1 MEDMEIL
8 FNGIDAL
15 NEDERRIADK
25 VSKHHYPKIQ
35 RGIKNITSLVVHIK
49 TQRESKESSRQQ
61 QKMFSVH
68 VHVNAPT
75 KTIRSSKADDWDL
88 ARSLHKAFNDV
99 RRQIGHAFKD

>member
-1 MEDMEIL
+1 MADTDIL

-15 NEDERRIADK
+15 NEEERRIADK

-49 TQRESKESSRQQ
+49 THKDGKETAGQ

-68 VHVNAPT
+68 IHVNAPT
-75 KTIRSSKADDWDL
+75 KSIKSSKAHDWDL

-99 RRQIGHAFKD
+99 QRQISHTFKD

>member
-1 MEDMEIL
+1 MADMEIS

-15 NEDERRIADK
+15 SEKERGIADK

-49 TQRESKESSRQQ
+49 THKDSKGSSEQQRK
-61 QKMFSVH
+61 FSVH

-75 KTIRSSKADDWDL
+75 KIIKSSKAHDWDL

-99 RRQIGHAFKD
+99 QRQIGHKFKD

>member
-1 MEDMEIL
+1 MADMEIL

-25 VSKHHYPKIQ
+25 VAKNHYPKIQ
-35 RGIKNITSLVVHIK
+35 RAIKNATSLVVHIK
-49 TQRESKESSRQQ
+49 TQRDSKGAGQ
-61 QKMFSVH
+61 QKMFSIH

-88 ARSLHKAFNDV
+88 ARSLHKAFNDIQ
-99 RRQIGHAFKD
+99 RQISHAFKD